1 MGIHA
6 IALTDHDT
14 VAGLELFQEAAKEFP
29 QLECI
34 PGIELAGVV
43 ECGEHLHI
51 VGLFVDRKG
60 SALLEL
66 AKEQELA
73 RKERNEKILEKLTKL
88 GKPLTLE
95 EVIAMVPPG
104 TVIGRPHIANAMVAH
119 KYCYT
124 AKYAFERYIGR
135 GKTAYVGRQ
144 LPPVS
149 RCIQAIHDAGGL
161 AIWAHPM
168 TANSMTLSKCHRRIE
183 EMMPYGLDGIE
194 AYYPEHTQVRTGHV
208 LNLAK
213 EFGLLVSGGTDF
225 HGRNMPNISI
235 GYGYGGHYHVPD
247 SLLIPMRERLAAS
260 GTP

>member
-1 MGIHA
+1 
-6 IALTDHDT
+6 
-14 VAGLELFQEAAKEFP
+14 
-29 QLECI
+29 
-34 PGIELAGVV
+34 
-43 ECGEHLHI
+43 
-51 VGLFVDRKG
+51 
-60 SALLEL
+60 
-66 AKEQELA
+66 
-73 RKERNEKILEKLTKL
+73 
-88 GKPLTLE
+88 
-95 EVIAMVPPG
+95 
-104 TVIGRPHIANAMVAH
+104 
-119 KYCYT
+119 
-124 AKYAFERYIGR
+124 
-135 GKTAYVGRQ
+135 
-144 LPPVS
+144 
-149 RCIQAIHDAGGL
+149 
-161 AIWAHPM
+161 M